1 MAKPAKNLGRR
12 RPSNIDD
19 RIYERQAVICKAF
32 AHPKRLKML
41 SLLSKGERRMSEL
54 QKELALSRANMSQ
67 HVAILRAA
75 GVIDTY
81 RNGQHMY
88 CFLAFP
94 EVKKACHLI
103 HEVLRSQIRDQKK
116 FAI

>member
-1 MAKPAKNLGRR
+1 MLKADRKSTRR
-12 RPSNIDD
+12 KSSIIDD
-19 RIYERQAVICKAF
+19 RIFDRQAVICKAF
-32 AHPKRLKML
+32 AHPKRLKL
-41 SLLSKGERRMSEL
+41 LTLLSEGERRMSEL

-67 HVAILRAA
+67 HVAILRGA
-75 GVIDTY
+75 GVVETY

-103 HEVLRSQIRDQKK
+103 HEVLRSQIREEKR
-116 FAI
+116 FVI

>member
-1 MAKPAKNLGRR
+1 MKRSNGRKPFA
-12 RPSNIDD
+12 IDD
-19 RIYERQAVICKAF
+19 RIFERQAVICKAF
-32 AHPKRLKML
+32 AHPKRLKLL
-41 SLLSKGERRMSEL
+41 SLLSDGERPMSEL
-54 QKELALSRANMSQ
+54 QKELSLSRANMSQ

>member
-1 MAKPAKNLGRR
+1 MIKAVNRKGRKS
-12 RPSNIDD
+12 PTLDD
-19 RIYERQAVICKAF
+19 RIFERQAVICKSF
-32 AHPKRLKML
+32 AHPKRLKLL
-41 SLLSKGERRMSEL
+41 SLLSEGERPMSEL
-54 QKELALSRANMSQ
+54 QKELRLSRANMSQ

-116 FAI
+116 IPI

>member
-1 MAKPAKNLGRR
+1 MKVSTKPDRR
-12 RPSNIDD
+12 NTPTIDD
-19 RIYERQAVICKAF
+19 RIFERQALICKSF
-32 AHPKRLKML
+32 AHPKRLKLL
-41 SLLSKGERRMSEL
+41 SLLSQGERRMSDL
-54 QKELALSRANMSQ
+54 QKELMLSRANMSQ
-67 HVAILRAA
+67 HVAILRGA

-103 HEVLRSQIRDQKK
+103 HEVLRSQIREEKK

>member
-1 MAKPAKNLGRR
+1 MKISTKSDRR
-12 RPSNIDD
+12 NSLAIDD
-19 RIYERQAVICKAF
+19 RIFERQALICKSF
-32 AHPKRLKML
+32 AHPKRLKLL

-54 QKELALSRANMSQ
+54 QKELALSRANLSQ
-67 HVAILRAA
+67 HVAILRGA

-103 HEVLRSQIRDQKK
+103 HEVLRSQVREEKK

>member
-1 MAKPAKNLGRR
+1 MVKSGRR
-12 RPSNIDD
+12 NAATIDD
-19 RIYERQAVICKAF
+19 RIFERQALICKSF
-32 AHPKRLKML
+32 AHPKRLKLL
-41 SLLSKGERRMSEL
+41 SLLSQGERRMSEL
-54 QKELALSRANMSQ
+54 QKELALSRANLSQ
-67 HVAILRAA
+67 HVAILRGA

-94 EVKKACHLI
+94 EVKKACQLI

-116 FAI
+116 LTI

>member
-1 MAKPAKNLGRR
+1 MLAGRKLTR
-12 RPSNIDD
+12 RKSSMIND
-19 RIYERQAVICKAF
+19 RIFARQAVICKAF
-32 AHPKRLKML
+32 AHPKRLKLL
-41 SLLSKGERRMSEL
+41 SLLSEGERRMSDL
-54 QKELALSRANMSQ
+54 QRELALSRANMSQ
-67 HVAILRAA
+67 HVAILRRA